1 MALVIEY
8 YAHFCNYR
16 DMDDVFDVYLEFS
29 ASSLSLWVGLVEALI
44 FQLIIHMRIS
54 MLQDLAFLMSYE
66 YQG

>member
-16 DMDDVFDVYLEFS
+16 DMDDVFDAYLEFS
-29 ASSLSLWVGLVEALI
+29 ASLLSLWVGLVEALI
-44 FQLIIHMRIS
+44 FRLIIHMRIS
-54 MLQDLAFLMSYE
+54 MFQDLAFLMSCE